1 MLSISAI
8 FTVLLYLIQL
18 GFATFLFDGDWN
30 TSYIT
35 VQNGV
40 IQEQS
45 AAIFFLTR
53 YAIKAVDLVVMMTMA
68 FMISSILRTS
78 SVAIGLGV
86 GALLA
91 GKTITQF
98 LILTNVDWGR
108 YLIFANTDLEVIK
121 SGTMIFPEQTVTFA
135 IGVIAVYMIVFLLTA
150 YDGFVR
156 RDVC

>member
-1 MLSISAI
+1 M
-8 FTVLLYLIQL
+8 LYLIQL

-78 SVAIGLGV
+78 SVAIGLGEKR
-86 GALLA
+86 LHS
-91 GKTITQF
+91 F
-98 LILTNVDWGR
+98 
-108 YLIFANTDLEVIK
+108 
-121 SGTMIFPEQTVTFA
+121 
-135 IGVIAVYMIVFLLTA
+135 
-150 YDGFVR
+150 
-156 RDVC
+156 